1 MKGISKRWYVIFA
14 LLLTGSHIFGQ
25 FMEQRVFAGLGYGL
39 DYGGFG
45 GKIEYVTAKNIGVFA
60 GLGYN
65 HISAGW
71 NAGATLK
78 ILPNK
83 TISVNPMVFYGYNGG
98 VSKIKNAPEY
108 EMISLGA
115 TAGFNMDIMLGR
127 KSKFSVG
134 LFVPFRSRKFR
145 DNYQAMKND
154 PAVHITN
161 ELVPVSFSVGYSYKF
176 YSKY

>member
-1 MKGISKRWYVIFA
+1 MKGLSKRWNVIFA
-14 LLLTGSHIFGQ
+14 LLLTGSHIYGQ
-25 FMEQRVFAGLGYGL
+25 YTEQKLFAGLGYGL

-45 GKIEYVTAKNIGVFA
+45 AKVEYLTIKNMGVFA

-71 NAGATLK
+71 NVGATLK

-83 TISVNPMVFYGYNGG
+83 IVSVNPMVFFGYNGG

-108 EMISLGA
+108 EMISLGV

-127 KSKFSVG
+127 KSKLSMG

-145 DNYQAMKND
+145 DNHQAMKDD
-154 PAVHITN
+154 PALHITKD
-161 ELVPVSFSVGYSYKF
+161 LVPVSFSVGYNYNF
-176 YSKY
+176 FSK